1 MIVHYD
7 PVTLTVLH
15 SVTDWGPE
23 YEAHL
28 IERVDELHYFRL
40 ADPVEHG
47 DIRIVA
53 SAVGPRPHRI
63 LRDGAG
69 EEIGSEEVALA
80 IWPLPPAPPR
90 TLDGVR
96 AAAIERIAR
105 RRVER
110 LAGAPEASAY
120 YQRKEGWARA
130 HLDGE
135 KAHPVIGTEAV
146 AKGIACHELCA
157 RIVARADAARAQRA
171 ALVEQSSDAFDRAER
186 VIRACQS
193 MEEIDDYMAHF
204 G

>member
-1 MIVHYD
+1 MHICYD
-7 PVTLTVLH
+7 PDTLTVRH
-15 SVTDWGPE
+15 VITIGFADC
-23 YEAHL
+23 H
-28 IERVDELHYFRL
+28 L
-40 ADPVEHG
+40 ADGEWIKIDKNVPVGELKLERG
-47 DIRIVA
+47 ADGETRISGREDVRTLRVNSA
-53 SAVGPRPHRI
+53 SDDFPK
-63 LRDGAG
+63 
-69 EEIGSEEVALA
+69 
-80 IWPLPPAPPR
+80 PPR

-96 AAAIERIAR
+96 AAALDRIDR
-105 RRVER
+105 RRAER
-110 LAGAPEASAY
+110 NEAAPEADAY

-193 MEEIDDYMAHF
+193 IEEIDDYMAHF